1 MKAFAGLGIAAT
13 AALVAYRTYHAAK
26 NRQPAGELLALIDE
40 LPHHAGLERRLA
52 AIERAFFKTFHM
64 PLAIVLGRGDALSV
78 QHQTPGFVLNHQDL
92 ADADEAIRSGAV
104 VRQRRG
110 HGDRVS
116 FPLLSASG
124 CLGTFLFSTDDR
136 RGRLNWPLI
145 RSFANQSALALLRSD
160 LEEQARHARALAA
173 ADRLQKALLD
183 SIAHNLK
190 TPLAS
195 IIGSLSALQEDGD
208 ALDSTARHELLSAS
222 REQAERLN
230 LLISNL
236 LDLNRLESGTV
247 EVRRNLCDVQDVIGA
262 ALEQL
267 EPAKRGR
274 VVEVAIEAALPPV
287 PMEFVWIV
295 QVMVNLLDNAFKYS
309 PQDSTIVIDAR
320 LQERC
325 VAIAISDGGDGIA
338 QKYVEVVFEK
348 FNRGGRSGESE
359 GLGLGLS
366 ICRGL
371 VEAHH
376 GTIWME
382 RLQPRGTKAVFTL
395 PLDRHNEERAVA

>member
-1 MKAFAGLGIAAT
+1 M
-13 AALVAYRTYHAAK
+13 VAYRTSFAT
-26 NRQPAGELLALIDE
+26 RSRESAGELLALIDE
-40 LPHHAGLERRLA
+40 LPHRAGLEDRLA
-52 AIERAFFKTFHM
+52 AIERAFYKTFKM
-64 PLAIVLGRGDALSV
+64 PLAILLWRGDTSSI
-78 QHQTPGFVLNHQDL
+78 QHQTPGFVLNAQDL
-92 ADADEAIRSGAV
+92 ADAGEAIRSGAV

-110 HGDRVS
+110 HADRVS

-124 CLGTFLFSTDDR
+124 CLGAFLFSTGNR
-136 RGRLNWPLI
+136 RGSLDWPLI
-145 RSFANQSALALLRSD
+145 RSFANQAALALLRSD
-160 LEEQARHARALAA
+160 LEEQARHVRALAA

-195 IIGSLSALQEDGD
+195 IIASLSALQEDAA
-208 ALDSTARHELLSAS
+208 ALDNNARHELLAMA
-222 REQAERLN
+222 REEAERLN
-230 LLISNL
+230 LLLSNL
-236 LDLNRLESGTV
+236 LDLSRLESGTV
-247 EVRRNLCDVQDVIGA
+247 EVRHNLCDVQDVIGA

-274 VVEVAIEAALPPV
+274 VVSVAIQAELPPV
-287 PMEFVWIV
+287 PMELVWIV
-295 QVMVNLLDNAFKYS
+295 QVIVNLLDNALKYS
-309 PQDSTIVIDAR
+309 PQDSTVRIEAG

-325 VAIAISDGGDGIA
+325 VAIGISDCGDGIA
-338 QKYVEVVFEK
+338 QKYVEAVFEK

-395 PLDRHNEERAVA
+395 PLSRQNKERSVA